1 MLKFF
6 ISITFA
12 LLFIGCS
19 SSAPQ
24 RVVKV
29 SKNFDRASGM
39 NQNKKLV
46 KWRDIKKEQLKY
58 EADTYLGVP
67 YLWGGDTRKGIDCS
81 SFIRAVFKTVYDLDM
96 PRRATWQ
103 GEFGVFIFK
112 YNIQPGDVVFFGPDP
127 EDITH
132 VGLYM
137 GDGKFINATSS
148 GGVKYSGLDEKYWA
162 KQYQFAKRF
171 VY

>member
-1 MLKFF
+1 MPKFL
-6 ISITFA
+6 IAITIAF
-12 LLFIGCS
+12 LFIGC
-19 SSAPQ
+19 AGNPQ
-24 RVVKV
+24 VRTVHVEKEF
-29 SKNFDRASGM
+29 SRAGGKNI
-39 NQNKKLV
+39 NEKLV
-46 KWRDIKKEQLKY
+46 KWREIKKEKLK
-58 EADTYLGVP
+58 EVADSYLGVP
-67 YLWGGDTRKGIDCS
+67 YLWGGNTRKGIDCS
-81 SFIRAVFKTVYDLDM
+81 AFIRAVFKEVYDLDM

-112 YNIQPGDVVFFGPDP
+112 YNIQPGDLVFFGPDP